1 MGTPF
6 EEFLVK
12 NGVDSVTVEG
22 VADTAYELP
31 LSLDVHHPKVNV
43 PVLWWRSVGHSHT
56 AFVMETLID
65 EIARSTGQDPVAY
78 RRSLLSEKHT
88 RHRAAL
94 DLAVAKSGYGK
105 KTLPK
110 GHAFGV
116 AVHESFNTVV
126 AYVVEASVTNGQPVL
141 HKVTAGVHCNTVV
154 NPLSVET
161 QVQGAALMGL
171 GTTLPGAAITFKDG
185 VVQQSN
191 FGDYTV
197 ARMPQMPVIEVFT
210 VPSTEPP
217 TGMGEPGLPP
227 LAPAFANAIA
237 HLTGTPLR
245 GLPFDMSHA

>member
-1 MGTPF
+1 
-6 EEFLVK
+6 
-12 NGVDSVTVEG
+12 
-22 VADTAYELP
+22 
-31 LSLDVHHPKVNV
+31 
-43 PVLWWRSVGHSHT
+43 
-56 AFVMETLID
+56 VMETLID
-65 EIARSTGQDPVAY
+65 EIARASGQDPVAY

-105 KTLPK
+105 KALPA

-126 AYVVEASVTNGQPVL
+126 AYVVEASMKDGQPVL

-154 NPLSVET
+154 NPLSVEA
-161 QVQGAALMGL
+161 QVQGAALMAL
-171 GTTLPGAAITFKDG
+171 GTTLPGSAITFKDG

-197 ARMPQMPVIEVFT
+197 ARMPQMPAIEVFT
-210 VPSTEPP
+210 VASTEAP

-237 HLTGTPLR
+237 KLTGSTPR
-245 GLPFDMSHA
+245 ELPFKMTHA